1 MAARDGDVALW
12 LHNKLGSTDDLWS
25 GSSICSQL
33 SREKLLSIQEC
44 FHNLQPYVKVK
55 LMLAF
60 LHVPKRNIEEWKVE
74 LEEILQMAQEDSDQ
88 WVAMVGDIL
97 KTYPSAGTL
106 NTDVEHRHSF
116 YHEVVADLRKLV
128 RKCHDIS
135 MLPMECPYLGRAAL
149 MSVAGQQS
157 QPVKHFALQRKP
169 KSAALRAE
177 LLQKSSEAALNMKK
191 NVGSTLPIKVRSFA
205 KRMDDTTPLKGIP
218 SKTPLSGGFLRSNSR
233 SSSFAGGTAPGGRTS
248 YGQREG
254 GIKLL
259 DEVPIGAKEAKRR
272 RKIAEQDSVD
282 QEKKDQETASST
294 PDYAAGLIAPAT
306 ILPPTGQELSVTGPS
321 YVPSN
326 VGVTR
331 LPSAATGGTATLPAT
346 AMSAATQQAREN
358 LQQQLQQQLGQSQI
372 VRTSLPQ
379 QVLQTGGATALVQTS
394 TTPQTSS
401 TVPQLVVTTVTSQA
415 QTGSQPQKRLSLTRE
430 QIVEA
435 QEMFRTSNKVTRPE
449 KALILGFL
457 AGSRD
462 NPCPQQGDV
471 VNIRLSESSDSV
483 QQPDGLFR
491 PMWVDTYFQMNY
503 RTGEWKRIR
512 KYRDY
517 EIE

>member
-1 MAARDGDVALW
+1 M
-12 LHNKLGSTDDLWS
+12 S
-25 GSSICSQL
+25 GCDTMSYPFRCG
-33 SREKLLSIQEC
+33 KKKA
-44 FHNLQPYVKVK
+44 YK
-55 LMLAF
+55 
-60 LHVPKRNIEEWKVE
+60 WKVE

-106 NTDVEHRHSF
+106 NTEGEHRHNF
-116 YHEVVADLRKLV
+116 YHEVLADLRKLV
-128 RKCHDIS
+128 RKCHDAS

-149 MSVAGQQS
+149 MSVAGQQP

-177 LLQKSSEAALNMKK
+177 LLQKSSEAALNLKK
-191 NVGSTLPIKVRSFA
+191 NNGPTLPIKVRSFA

-233 SSSFAGGTAPGGRTS
+233 SSSFAGGTTTGARSS
-248 YGQREG
+248 YTGQREG

-272 RKIAEQDSVD
+272 RKMAEQDTVE
-282 QEKKDQETASST
+282 QEKKDQEATSST
-294 PDYAAGLIAPAT
+294 PDYAAGLIAPAA
-306 ILPPTGQELSVTGPS
+306 IVPPSGQELSITGPS

-331 LPSAATGGTATLPAT
+331 LPSATTGGSATLPAT
-346 AMSAATQQAREN
+346 AISAATQQAREN

-379 QVLQTGGATALVQTS
+379 QILQTGGATALVQTS
-394 TTPQTSS
+394 AAPQTSS
-401 TVPQLVVTTVTSQA
+401 AVPQLVVTTVTSQA
-415 QTGSQPQKRLSLTRE
+415 QSGSQPQKTTVIDGEWRIDLMMHRE

-471 VNIRLSESSDSV
+471 VNIRLSESSESV

-503 RTGEWKRIR
+503 RSGEWKRIR
-512 KYRDY
+512 KFRDY